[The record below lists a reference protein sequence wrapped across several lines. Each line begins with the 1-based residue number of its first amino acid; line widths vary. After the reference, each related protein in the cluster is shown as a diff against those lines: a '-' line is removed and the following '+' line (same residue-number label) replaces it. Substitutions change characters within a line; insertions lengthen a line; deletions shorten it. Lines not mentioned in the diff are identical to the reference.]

1 MDLVKEIV
9 KEVGK
14 DKIVGYRFEG
24 PKVVLFTNDRD
35 FFVKAPLIMQDIAR
49 KVKRRIH
56 VRFNPRKLL
65 PEKEAEPIIRELIPK
80 EAGFQR
86 MYFEKGRSVVNIE
99 VLHPEYI
106 DFNIIN
112 KIKEKTLW
120 FPKIYRSPLIRS
132 KIIDQIRSF
141 MFQYSKERA
150 ELLHEIGK
158 NISEKWTTQKI
169 PSWVRIS
176 FLGGAS
182 QVGRSAILLQT
193 KESRVL
199 LDFGVDPSL
208 PSYNKNA
215 YPIIDLPE
223 FDVKELDAV
232 VVTHAHLDHIGFVPF
247 LYRMGYKGPVYLTPP
262 TLDIGTLSLLDYLK
276 IFESEKPEAEKKL
289 FTGDDIR
296 NFVKHAITLDYE
308 QTTDIA
314 PDIKLTFY
322 SAGHILGSAMAH
334 LTIGNGVT
342 NFLYTGD
349 YKVKPTYLFDGAQLP
364 KLRTNVVLT
373 ESTYGDT
380 LHPPREQVEREF
392 LTFIKNV
399 IRRKGKVLI
408 PVLGVGRA
416 QEILYLLVKS
426 IKSGKLD
433 EIPIYLEGVVW
444 EITAI
449 HTAYPEYLKEEI
461 RNKILKGESPFI
473 AEFVHRASPK
483 DREDIVY
490 SNKPAIILATSGM
503 LVGGPSVQY
512 FKMMAEDEKNAIAF
526 VSYQGANTLGRQV
539 KEGAK
544 EVEVDGELV
553 RVKMEVRAFE
563 GFSGHADRDEIKTF
577 LSKIPR
583 LGRII
588 VNHGERSKVLYLASY
603 LHKELRLETN
613 APRNLDALAL
623 RQE

>member
-1 MDLVKEIV
+1 MGLIDEII

-14 DKIVGYRFEG
+14 DKIIGYRYEG
-24 PKVVLFTNDRD
+24 PKVVLFTRD
-35 FFVKAPLIMQDIAR
+35 KDFLVKAPLIMQDIAR

-56 VRFNPRKLL
+56 VRFDPRLL
-65 PEKEAEPIIRELIPK
+65 KEDEQKILELIPK
-80 EAGFQR
+80 EAKPQR
-86 MYFEKGRSVVNIE
+86 IYFEKGRGVVNIE

-106 DFNIIN
+106 DFDVIN
-112 KIKEKTLW
+112 KIKAETQW
-120 FPKIYRSPLIRS
+120 FPRIYRSPLIRS
-132 KIIDQIRSF
+132 RIIDLIRGF
-141 MFQYSKERA
+141 MFQYSKERVQ
-150 ELLHEIGK
+150 LLHEIGK

-199 LDFGVDPSL
+199 LDFGVDLSL
-208 PSYNKNA
+208 PPTNKNA

-232 VVTHAHLDHIGFVPF
+232 VITHAHLDHIGFVPF
-247 LYRMGYKGPVYLTPP
+247 LYKMGYRGPVYLTPP
-262 TLDIGTLSLLDYLK
+262 TLDIGTLSLFDYMK
-276 IFESEKPEAEKKL
+276 IFESEKESEKKL
-289 FTGDDIR
+289 FSGDDIR

-322 SAGHILGSAMAH
+322 NAGHILGSALAH
-334 LTIGNGVT
+334 FTIGNGIL

-349 YKVKPTYLFDGAQLP
+349 YKVKPTYLFDGAQVP

-380 LHPPREQVEREF
+380 VHPPREEVEKEF
-392 LTFIKNV
+392 LQFIKKV

-426 IKSGKLD
+426 IKAGKLD

-461 RNKILKGESPFI
+461 RNKIIKGENPFI
-473 AEFVHRASPK
+473 AEFVYRASPK
-483 DREDIVY
+483 DREEIVY

-512 FKMMAEDEKNAIAF
+512 FKMMAEDEKNAIVF
-526 VSYQGANTLGRQV
+526 VSYQGANTLGRRI

-544 EVEVDGELV
+544 EVEVDGEIIK
-553 RVKMEVRAFE
+553 VKLEVKAFE
-563 GFSGHADRDEIKTF
+563 GFSGHADKEEIRTF
-577 LSKIPR
+577 LSQIPR
-583 LGRII
+583 LGRVI
-588 VNHGERSKVLYLASY
+588 VNHGERSKVLHLTSY
-603 LHKELRLETN
+603 LHKTLRVETN
-613 APRNLDALAL
+613 APRNMDALAL
-623 RQE
+623 RL